1 MEHQSKLI
9 KVLKNQIFIIGCK
22 HIICLSA
29 SGPVQTRGQ
38 GNNGGGASG
47 WVEETYLLLK
57 QLNIC
62 AQRTSLR
69 AASFG
74 NSLN

>member
-1 MEHQSKLI
+1 MLAMEHQSKLI

-22 HIICLSA
+22 HIICLLA

-47 WVEETYLLLK
+47 WGWGDILV
-57 QLNIC
+57 
-62 AQRTSLR
+62 AQAT
-69 AASFG
+69 
-74 NSLN
+74 